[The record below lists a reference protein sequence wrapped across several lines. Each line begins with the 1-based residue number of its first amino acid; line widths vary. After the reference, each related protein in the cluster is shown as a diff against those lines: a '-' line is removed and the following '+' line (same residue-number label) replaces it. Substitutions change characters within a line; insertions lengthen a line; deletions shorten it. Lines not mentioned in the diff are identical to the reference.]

1 MAETTDEMTPL
12 KKKLDEFGS
21 FLSKAI
27 AVICVL
33 VWIINIGHFSDP
45 IHGGWVCPC
54 HKTCL
59 VQFICNGIQ
68 QMLKDRLFCNC
79 LSVSSSWGCTNVTN
93 VRDVLRV
100 VVEFLSQIH
109 LCTTIRRFHFKG
121 ILWLLDHCF
130 GIRQSLY
137 ITHLTSGQTNKHGA
151 TASTCTCRGM
161 FVPEPSR

>member
-45 IHGGWVCPC
+45 IHGGWVCSC

-59 VQFICNGIQ
+59 VQ
-68 QMLKDRLFCNC
+68 LKREETKDYALQRQFNQNPSITL
-79 LSVSSSWGCTNVTN
+79 GCPGS
-93 VRDVLRV
+93 RAA
-100 VVEFLSQIH
+100 
-109 LCTTIRRFHFKG
+109 
-121 ILWLLDHCF
+121 
-130 GIRQSLY
+130 SL
-137 ITHLTSGQTNKHGA
+137 Q
-151 TASTCTCRGM
+151 
-161 FVPEPSR
+161 